1 MYTCSPTEGI
11 IIMQKFIF
19 ACSFFFIQSACL
31 FAGTDFLA
39 QPIDDRATCNTFSI
53 VAFDPDTK
61 EWGIAVASKYLAV
74 GSVVPWA
81 KAGVGAVATQSSVNV
96 LLGNAALELMG
107 KGKSAMEA
115 LDELMKADE
124 GRDIRQ
130 VGVIDK
136 NGMTANY
143 TGSKCNPW
151 AGAKAGKNFSCQG
164 NLLAGPEVLDA
175 MAKGFEETKGSL
187 GFRLLVSLA
196 AGEKAGGDKR
206 GKQSAALLVVKPNG
220 GPNSL
225 GDRWLDF
232 RVDDHANP
240 IDELVRVANLTSRFK
255 AVLKGK

>member
-1 MYTCSPTEGI
+1 MK
-11 IIMQKFIF
+11 KFIF
-19 ACSFFFIQSACL
+19 RCAFFLIPLVCL
-31 FAGTDFLA
+31 FARADYQV
-39 QPIDDRATCNTFSI
+39 QPSDERATCSTFSI
-53 VAFDPDTK
+53 VAYDPDTK

-74 GSVVPWA
+74 GSAVSWA

-107 KGKSAMEA
+107 KGKSAKEA
-115 LDELMKADE
+115 LDELMKMDE

-143 TGSKCNPW
+143 TGAKCNPW
-151 AGAKAGKNFSCQG
+151 AGAKAGKNYSCQG
-164 NLLAGPEVLDA
+164 NLLTGPEVLDA
-175 MAKGFEETKGSL
+175 MAKGYEDTKGSL
-187 GFRLLVSLA
+187 GVRLLFSLA

-232 RVDDHANP
+232 RVDDHSSP
-240 IDELVRVANLTSRFK
+240 IDELIRIANLTSRFK
-255 AVLKGK
+255 VILKGK

>member
-1 MYTCSPTEGI
+1 MK
-11 IIMQKFIF
+11 KFMF
-19 ACSFFFIQSACL
+19 ACTLFCIPLVCL
-31 FAGTDFLA
+31 FAQTDFNE
-39 QPIDDRATCNTFSI
+39 QPADDRAICNTFSI
-53 VAFDPDTK
+53 VAYDPDTK

-74 GSVVPWA
+74 GSAVSWA

-107 KGKSAMEA
+107 KGKNAKEA
-115 LDELMKADE
+115 LDELMKADA

-130 VGVIDK
+130 IGVIDK

-143 TGSKCNPW
+143 TGVKCNPW
-151 AGAKAGKNFSCQG
+151 AGAKSGKNYSCQG

-175 MAKGFEETKGSL
+175 MTKGFEETKGSL
-187 GFRLLVSLA
+187 GVRLLFSLA

-232 RVDDHANP
+232 RVDDHPNP
-240 IDELVRVANLTSRFK
+240 IDELIRVANLTSRFK
-255 AVLKGK
+255 AILKVK

>member
-1 MYTCSPTEGI
+1 MKKFTFTC
-11 IIMQKFIF
+11 
-19 ACSFFFIQSACL
+19 AFFFIPLVCL
-31 FAGTDFLA
+31 FAQTDSKK
-39 QPIDDRATCNTFSI
+39 QPADERAICNTFSI
-53 VAFDPDTK
+53 VAYDPETK

-74 GSVVPWA
+74 GSAVSWA

-107 KGKSAMEA
+107 KGKNAKET
-115 LDELMKADE
+115 LDELMKADA

-130 VGVIDK
+130 IGVIDK

-143 TGSKCNPW
+143 TGINCNPW
-151 AGAKAGKNFSCQG
+151 AGAKSGKNYSCQG

-187 GFRLLVSLA
+187 GVRLLFSLA

-232 RVDDHANP
+232 RVDDHSNP
-240 IDELVRVANLTSRFK
+240 IDELIRVANLTSRFK
-255 AVLKGK
+255 AILKGK

>member
-1 MYTCSPTEGI
+1 MK
-11 IIMQKFIF
+11 KFIF
-19 ACSFFFIQSACL
+19 TITFFFIPLAYL
-31 FAGTDFLA
+31 LAGVDFLA
-39 QPIDDRATCNTFSI
+39 QPADERATCNTFSI
-53 VAFDPDTK
+53 VAFDPETN

-74 GSVVPWA
+74 GSAVSWA
-81 KAGVGAVATQSSVNV
+81 KAGVGAVATQASVNV

-107 KGKSAMEA
+107 KGKSAKEA
-115 LDELMKADE
+115 LDELMKEDA

-136 NGMTANY
+136 NGMIANY

-151 AGAKAGKNFSCQG
+151 AGAKAGKNYTCQG
-164 NLLAGPEVLDA
+164 NLLTGPEVLDS
-175 MAKGFEETKGSL
+175 MAKGFEETKASL
-187 GFRLLVSLA
+187 GVRLLFSLA

-232 RVDDHANP
+232 RVDDHPNP
-240 IDELVRVANLTSRFK
+240 IDELIRVANLTSRFK
-255 AVLKGK
+255 AVLKVK

>member
-1 MYTCSPTEGI
+1 MK
-11 IIMQKFIF
+11 KFIF
-19 ACSFFFIQSACL
+19 TCTFFLIPMACL
-31 FAGTDFLA
+31 IAGTAFSGSLVDE
-39 QPIDDRATCNTFSI
+39 RANCNTFSI
-53 VAFDPDTK
+53 VAYDPETN

-74 GSVVPWA
+74 GSAVSWA

-96 LLGNAALELMG
+96 LLGNAALELMA
-107 KGKSAMEA
+107 KGKSAKET
-115 LDELMKADE
+115 LDELMKEDA

-136 NGMTANY
+136 NGMIANY

-151 AGAKAGKNFSCQG
+151 AGAKAGKNYSCQG
-164 NLLAGPEVLDA
+164 NLLAGPEVLDS

-187 GFRLLVSLA
+187 GFRVLFSLA

-232 RVDDHANP
+232 RVDDHPNP
-240 IDELVRVANLTSRFK
+240 IDELYRVANLTSRFK